1 MAEYQSSPFLKQA
14 RGKDPDDRS
23 LFEKIAV
30 GMYGKENPSLLLGPD
45 LVLDEDLE
53 SIIGDLPGEVQDDV
67 ARYKNI
73 FKETPI
79 VLENF
84 LNEYK
89 DKGFSDYIEKGTFYK
104 EGIKLAKKDQLR
116 YQDYNYLGKGSYD
129 ALYRKD
135 KAGDEAR
142 QKIVESIPGQIAVG
156 VSTGLGT
163 AVRGTA
169 ELVASLSDLYLDTEV
184 LDNVERALGD
194 VDINKI
200 YDGDAGTLARF
211 TSLLTQYGTGFAI
224 AQKIVKKIAGKAI
237 KTKLAQ
243 KSAAVLAQA
252 PKTEGVAKF
261 AGYWML
267 PAAIAD
273 TTVSTSDQ
281 QSIGEIFGKEDGNA
295 VQNFL
300 YNTSLEDLKGLTGKE
315 RAAALLRNKL
325 KFGAEGTAFMGALKL
340 VGPTMKFA
348 ATGTGVI
355 LENVVGPA
363 ITGTAKVIQPVVTA
377 ASKGLAKGIDA
388 TTNKIGIPKY
398 EFWKFNDFQSGL
410 KSAVFR
416 GLDEFTSR
424 LRSGGK
430 FDVQTRNELK
440 RVDGLTR
447 SSKKDFDIFSKKLDQ
462 EMYKLVDAGL
472 SDILFS
478 KATSL
483 RAMSYWDDVLKFMR
497 GELQLK
503 QLPKPLR
510 EYSQVIKKLVDDQ
523 QEKLKPILKEM
534 DVKDV
539 TMKNMNRYFKTTY
552 EIFKNSKFRAP
563 KEDYQA
569 AINYFITLMKRA
581 NKPIPGVT
589 KGTSLYNET
598 VKKDAIQLV
607 NKILAK
613 GREEG
618 STPAARLKA
627 IVNMM
632 EGENI
637 PKNTFA
643 KFFSKEE
650 LLPDTIAKLLG
661 RVDDPKSIILNTIA
675 EQAHIVSN
683 YNAYKEIADFGLNK
697 FLFRSNAAYKQFLIK
712 NGIQAARKLDPIKLS
727 KPYNID
733 FNKIFKN
740 PDGSDLLTLPEMAKS
755 LKDTTVFMDQILKL
769 PLFKSL
775 LGIKATI
782 QMNKTVLSLM
792 TQMRNITTA
801 AMFATANGHIG
812 AGASVSDN
820 FKYLFNDLIGRTKN
834 PKELRNLLKEAA
846 DNGAID
852 SSTIAQEL
860 EQMIPELMGAAKL
873 PTIGGKQG
881 ARFSTL
887 YEGKT
892 SDQIF
897 SYLFTNKGALGKVVQ
912 KAIESYQ
919 MGDNLWK
926 LYGYQFTKSQLNA
939 ALKNISDVKKY
950 FREIEGYEFRPIAA
964 DGSKK
969 TLQDAIKE
977 IAGIQ
982 VRDVYP
988 NYSMIPTFVLNTR
1001 KFPLLG
1007 NFVAFVSEMYRN
1019 SFQILR
1025 RGLREA
1031 RSSNPYLRQIGTRR
1045 LIGYTGTV
1053 GAALPFAKKMGQL
1066 ATEIPDEVL
1075 EAYANR
1081 FSPEYEKGHTMVPVE
1096 AQKDDHS
1103 WKSTDMSTMVP
1114 YADVLTPFKAAM
1126 QELMTGKNTDQSAIN
1141 LYTKAMQVYLKKTL
1155 EPFLAPAIWAETS
1168 LELIPNENGQFR
1180 TKAGGLIA
1188 DIKNDPDWINK
1199 VMYHAYKKLT
1209 PTTIR
1214 SGEEV
1219 AQAVGGDLSKA
1230 GTKRDLYDTVL
1241 KIVSGFGIRKQDPY
1255 QAMRFKLGGYSKQ
1268 LGNAKAA
1275 FTTDIT
1281 DARNIQRDVR
1291 LVERNLPPEFF
1302 AKEFDKL
1309 QSNKY
1314 RIMSEI
1320 YKDIEALR
1328 IIGFKEKEIIALMQ
1342 GRRAVS
1348 KNDIKSL
1355 MAGLFNPEKVPS
1367 FRRNSGIIK
1376 AVQNINREL
1385 GTNYTVKDFI
1395 NFKELSEISKKYT
1408 AIPLGLSVEDRQQFL
1423 KTTIEGKQEQII
1435 QPAIKDIRERLE
1447 DQRSELPK
1455 PQVPIPN
1462 VPMPNIFPT
1471 TASVDPNTNL
1481 TRTETA
1487 LLSPTEK
1494 VIAARNRGGGIMDL
1508 V

>member
-1 MAEYQSSPFLKQA
+1 MAEYQAAPFLKQA
-14 RGKDPDDRS
+14 RGKDPDERN

-30 GMYGKENPSLLLGPD
+30 GIYGKEDPSLTLGSDLL
-45 LVLDEDLE
+45 LDESFDD
-53 SIIGDLPGEVQDDV
+53 IIETLPGEVQDDV
-67 ARYKNI
+67 SRYKNI

-89 DKGFSDYIEKGTFYK
+89 EKGFSDYIEKGAFYK
-104 EGIKLAKKDQLR
+104 EDIKLSDKDQRR
-116 YQDYNYLGKGSYD
+116 YQDYNFLGKGSYD

-142 QKIVESIPGQIAVG
+142 QKVAESKLGQIMIGPTVG
-156 VSTGLGT
+156 LATAIKGT
-163 AVRGTA
+163 S
-169 ELVASLSDLYLDTEV
+169 ELIASLSDLYLDTEV
-184 LDNVERALGD
+184 LDNVEKAFEG
-194 VDINKI
+194 VDINEI
-200 YDGDAGTLARF
+200 YKGDAGTLARF
-211 TSLLTQYGTGFAI
+211 TSLLTQYGTGFAV
-224 AQKIVKKIAGKAI
+224 AQKITKKIAGKAI
-237 KTKLAQ
+237 KTKLGQ
-243 KSAAVLAQA
+243 KSAAALAA
-252 PKTEGVAKF
+252 SPKAEGLAKF
-261 AGYWML
+261 GGYWML
-267 PAAIAD
+267 PAAVAD

-281 QSIGEIFGKEDGNA
+281 KSVGEIFGKEDGNTI
-295 VQNFL
+295 QNLL
-300 YNTSLEDLKGLTGKE
+300 YNTSLENLEGLTGKE

-325 KFGAEGTAFMGALKL
+325 KFGAEGTAFMGTLKL
-340 VGPTMKFA
+340 IGPTIK
-348 ATGTGVI
+348 GG
-355 LENVVGPA
+355 
-363 ITGTAKVIQPVVTA
+363 AKVAGFGLSKIVEPALSVTARTIQPVVTA
-377 ASKGLAKGIDA
+377 ASKTLARGIDNA
-388 TTNKIGIPKY
+388 TNKIGIPKY
-398 EFWKFNDFQSGL
+398 EYWKFGDFQSGL
-410 KSAVFR
+410 KSSVFR
-416 GLDEFTSR
+416 ALDEFTSR
-424 LRSGGK
+424 FRSGGK

-440 RVDGLTR
+440 KVDGLTR
-447 SSKKDFDIFSKKLDQ
+447 SAKKDFDLFSKKLDQ

-472 SDILFS
+472 GDILFS
-478 KATSL
+478 KSTSL

-503 QLPKPLR
+503 QLPKPLQ
-510 EYSQVIKKLVDDQ
+510 EYSKIIKKLVDDQ

-539 TMKNMNRYFKTTY
+539 TMKSMNKYFKTSY
-552 EIFKNSKFRAP
+552 EIFKNAKFRAP
-563 KEDYQA
+563 KEDYKA
-569 AINYFITLMKRA
+569 AIDYFVTLMQRA
-581 NKPIPGVT
+581 GKPIPGIT
-589 KGTSLYNET
+589 KGSNLYKET
-598 VKKDAIQLV
+598 IKKDAIQIV

-613 GREEG
+613 GRQEG
-618 STPAARLKA
+618 TTPAARLKA

-643 KFFSKEE
+643 KFFSKDE

-661 RVDDPKSIILNTIA
+661 RVDDPKSIILDTIA

-683 YNAYKEIADFGLNK
+683 YNAYKEIADFGMGK
-697 FLFRSNAAYKQFLIK
+697 FLFRNNAEFKQFLIK
-712 NGIQAARKLDPIKLS
+712 NGISAARTLEPIKLS

-733 FNKIFKN
+733 FDKLFKN
-740 PDGSDLLTLPEMAKS
+740 KDGSDMLALPEMAKA
-755 LKDTTVFMDQILKL
+755 LKDTTVFMDTVLKI
-769 PLFKSL
+769 PLMKSL
-775 LGIKATI
+775 LGIKATV

-801 AMFATANGHIG
+801 AMFATANGHLG
-812 AGASVSDN
+812 SGASVSDN
-820 FKYLFNDLIGRTKN
+820 FKYLFDDLIGKTKN
-834 PKELRNLLKEAA
+834 PKELQKLLKEATE
-846 DNGAID
+846 NGAID

-860 EQMIPELMGAAKL
+860 QQMIPELMGSSKVA
-873 PTIGGKQG
+873 G
-881 ARFSTL
+881 RTL
-887 YEGKT
+887 FEGKT
-892 SDQIF
+892 SDEIF
-897 SYLFTNKGALGKVVQ
+897 SYMFTNKGVLGKVIQ
-912 KAIESYQ
+912 KSIESYQ

-926 LYGYQFTKSQLNA
+926 LYGYQYTKSQLNA
-939 ALKNISDVKKY
+939 ALKNMDDVKKY

-1007 NFVAFVSEMYRN
+1007 NFVAFISEMYRN

-1025 RGLREA
+1025 RGLRES
-1031 RSSNPYLRQIGTRR
+1031 RSSNPYLRQVGTRR

-1053 GAALPFAKKMGQL
+1053 GAALPFAKKMGQMS
-1066 ATEIPDEVL
+1066 TEISDEVL

-1081 FSPEYEKGHTMVPVE
+1081 FAPEFEKGHTMVPVQ
-1096 AQKDDHS
+1096 AQQDDHS

-1126 QELMTGKNTDQSAIN
+1126 QEILTGKNTDQSSLD
-1141 LYTKAMQVYLKKTL
+1141 LYTKGIQVYLKKTL
-1155 EPFLAPAIWAETS
+1155 EPFLAPAIWAETA

-1180 TKAGGLIA
+1180 TKSGGLIA

-1199 VMYHAYKKLT
+1199 VMYHSYKKLT

-1219 AQAVGGDLSKA
+1219 AQAIGGDLSKS

-1255 QAMRFKLGGYSKQ
+1255 QAMRFRLGRYSKEI
-1268 LGNAKAA
+1268 GNAKAA

-1281 DARNIQRDVR
+1281 DSRNIQRDVR
-1291 LVERNLPPEFF
+1291 LVERGLPPEFF

-1309 QSNKY
+1309 NSNKY

-1328 IIGFKEKEIIALMQ
+1328 GIGFKEVEIRNLMK

-1348 KNDIKSL
+1348 KDDINSL
-1355 MAGLFNPEKVPS
+1355 MLGLFNPEKVPA
-1367 FRRNSGIIK
+1367 FKKDSGIRK
-1376 AVQNINREL
+1376 AIENINREL
-1385 GTNYTVKDFI
+1385 ETNYNITSFLDKTKLFQI
-1395 NFKELSEISKKYT
+1395 RAKYMK
-1408 AIPLGLSVEDRQQFL
+1408 IPLGLSKDDRQQFL
-1423 KTTIEGKQEQII
+1423 KTTPTGKREQII
-1435 QPAIKDIRERLE
+1435 EPAVEEQRNRIE
-1447 DQRSELPK
+1447 DQRGSLPK
-1455 PQVPIPN
+1455 PQVPLPN
-1462 VPMPNIFPT
+1462 IPMPDT
-1471 TASVDPNTNL
+1471 TASNNMMASINPNTNL

-1487 LLSPTEK
+1487 LLSPEEQ
-1494 VIAARNRGGGIMDL
+1494 VIAARGRGGIMDL

>member
-1 MAEYQSSPFLKQA
+1 MAEYQSAPFLKQA
-14 RGKDPDDRS
+14 RGKDPDDRN

-30 GMYGKENPSLLLGPD
+30 GIYGKEDPSLQLGND
-45 LVLDEDLE
+45 LILDEDLE
-53 SIIGDLPGEVQDDV
+53 SIIKDLPGEAQDDV

-104 EGIKLAKKDQLR
+104 DDIKLADKDQLR
-116 YQDYNYLGKGSYD
+116 YQDYSFLGKGSYD

-142 QKIVESIPGQIAVG
+142 QKIVESIPGQIAIGPTVG
-156 VSTGLGT
+156 LAT
-163 AVRGTA
+163 AIKGTA
-169 ELVASLSDLYLDTEV
+169 ELIASLSDLYLDTEI
-184 LDNVERALGD
+184 LDNVERALAD

-211 TSLLTQYGTGFAI
+211 TSLLTQYGTGFAV
-224 AQKIVKKIAGKAI
+224 AQKIVKKVAGKAI

-243 KSAAVLAQA
+243 KSAAALAQA
-252 PKTEGVAKF
+252 PKAEGVAKF

-267 PAAIAD
+267 PAGIAD

-325 KFGAEGTAFMGALKL
+325 KFGAEGTTFMGALKL
-340 VGPTMKFA
+340 VGPSIKFGA
-348 ATGTGVI
+348 KGTGVI

-398 EFWKFNDFQSGL
+398 EYWKFNDFQSGL
-410 KSAVFR
+410 KSAVLR

-424 LRSGGK
+424 FRSGGK

-440 RVDGLTR
+440 RVEGLTR
-447 SSKKDFDIFSKKLDQ
+447 SAKKDFDIFAKRLDQ
-462 EMYKLVDAGL
+462 EMYKLVGAGL
-472 SDILFS
+472 GDILFS
-478 KATSL
+478 KSTSL
-483 RAMSYWDDVLKFMR
+483 RAMSYWEDVLKFMR

-510 EYSQVIKKLVDDQ
+510 EYSQVIKKLVDNQ

-534 DVKDV
+534 DIKDI

-552 EIFKNSKFRAP
+552 EIFKNARFRAP

-569 AINYFITLMKRA
+569 AINYFVTLMKRA

-589 KGTSLYNET
+589 RGTSLYNET
-598 VKKDAIQLV
+598 IKKDAIQLV

-650 LLPDTIAKLLG
+650 LLPDTIARLLG

-683 YNAYKEIADFGLNK
+683 YNAYKEIADFGLGK
-697 FLFRSNAAYKQFLIK
+697 FLFRSNAEYKQFLIK
-712 NGIQAARKLDPIKLS
+712 NGIQSARTLAPIKLS

-755 LKDTTVFMDQILKL
+755 LKDTTVFMDQVLKL
-769 PLFKSL
+769 PLMKSL

-812 AGASVSDN
+812 SGASVSDN
-820 FKYLFNDLIGRTKN
+820 FKYLFDDLIGKTKN
-834 PKELRNLLKEAA
+834 PKELQKLLKEAA

-860 EQMIPELMGAAKL
+860 EQMIPELMGSAKL

-892 SDQIF
+892 SDEIF

-939 ALKNISDVKKY
+939 AIKNMSDVKKY

-1007 NFVAFVSEMYRN
+1007 NFVAFISEMYRN

-1031 RSSNPYLRQIGTRR
+1031 RSTNPYLQQIGTRR

-1053 GAALPFAKKMGQL
+1053 GATLPFAKKMGQL
-1066 ATEIPDEVL
+1066 STEISDEIL
-1075 EAYANR
+1075 DAYANR
-1081 FSPEYEKGHTMVPVE
+1081 FAPEFEKGHTMVPVQ
-1096 AQKDDHS
+1096 AQQDDHS

-1114 YADVLTPFKAAM
+1114 FADVLTPFKAAM
-1126 QELMTGKNTDQSAIN
+1126 QEIITGKNTDQSAIN
-1141 LYTKAMQVYLKKTL
+1141 LYTKGIQVYLKKTL
-1155 EPFLAPAIWAETS
+1155 EPFLAPAIWAETA
-1168 LELIPNENGQFR
+1168 LELVPNENGQFR

-1199 VMYHAYKKLT
+1199 VMYHSYKKLT

-1219 AQAVGGDLSKA
+1219 AQAIGGDLSKS

-1255 QAMRFKLGGYSKQ
+1255 QAMRFKLGKYSKE

-1281 DARNIQRDVR
+1281 DARNIQKDVR

-1309 QSNKY
+1309 NSNKY

-1320 YKDIEALR
+1320 YKDVEALR
-1328 IIGFKEKEIIALMQ
+1328 VIGFEEKEIVKLMQ

-1348 KNDIKSL
+1348 KADLNSL
-1355 MAGLFNPEKVPS
+1355 LLGTFNPEKVPK
-1367 FRRNSGIIK
+1367 FRKDSGIIK
-1376 AVQNINREL
+1376 AVENINREL
-1385 GTNYTVKDFI
+1385 GTNYTVLDFVDFQDLANI
-1395 NFKELSEISKKYT
+1395 VRKY
-1408 AIPLGLSVEDRQQFL
+1408 ANIPLGLSEEDRQEFL
-1423 KTTIEGKQEQII
+1423 KTTLRKKQEDLK
-1435 QPAIKDIRERLE
+1435 PKIKEFQEKIL

-1481 TRTETA
+1481 TRTEQA
-1487 LLSPTEK
+1487 LLSPEEQ
-1494 VIAARNRGGGIMDL
+1494 VIAQRSRGGGIMDL

>member
-1 MAEYQSSPFLKQA
+1 MAEYQSASFLKQA
-14 RGKDPDDRS
+14 RGKSPDDRN

-30 GMYGKENPSLLLGPD
+30 GIYGKEDPSLQLGND
-45 LVLDEDLE
+45 LILDESLE
-53 SIIGDLPGEVQDDV
+53 SIIEDLPGEVQDDV

-89 DKGFSDYIEKGTFYK
+89 DKGFSDYIEKGAFYK

-116 YQDYNYLGKGSYD
+116 YQDYSYLGKGSYD

-142 QKIVESIPGQIAVG
+142 QKVIESIPGQVAVG

-163 AVRGTA
+163 AIRGTA
-169 ELVASLSDLYLDTEV
+169 ELVASLSDLYLDTEI

-237 KTKLAQ
+237 KTRLAQ
-243 KSAAVLAQA
+243 KSAAKLAAA
-252 PKTEGVAKF
+252 PKAEGVAKF

-281 QSIGEIFGKEDGNA
+281 KSIGEIFGKEDGNA

-325 KFGAEGTAFMGALKL
+325 KFGAEGTTFMGALKL
-340 VGPTMKFA
+340 VGPSIKFGA
-348 ATGTGVI
+348 KGTGVI
-355 LENVVGPA
+355 LENIVGPA
-363 ITGTAKVIQPVVTA
+363 ITGTARVIQPVVTA

-398 EFWKFNDFQSGL
+398 EYWKFNDFQSGL
-410 KSAVFR
+410 KSSVLR
-416 GLDEFTSR
+416 GLDEVTSR
-424 LRSGGK
+424 FRSGGK

-440 RVDGLTR
+440 KVDGLTR
-447 SSKKDFDIFSKKLDQ
+447 SAKKDFDIFAKKLDQ

-503 QLPKPLR
+503 QLPKPLQ
-510 EYSQVIKKLVDDQ
+510 EYSNVIRKLVDDQ

-552 EIFKNSKFRAP
+552 EIFKNARFRAP

-598 VKKDAIQLV
+598 IKKDAIQLV

-697 FLFRSNAAYKQFLIK
+697 FLFRSNAAYKQFLIQ
-712 NGIQAARKLDPIKLS
+712 NGIQSARTLAPVKLS

-755 LKDTTVFMDQILKL
+755 LKDTTVFMDQVLKL
-769 PLFKSL
+769 PMMKAM

-812 AGASVSDN
+812 SGASVSDN
-820 FKYLFNDLIGRTKN
+820 FKYLFDDLIGKTKN
-834 PKELRNLLKEAA
+834 PKELQKLLKEAA

-860 EQMIPELMGAAKL
+860 EQMIPELMGSAKL

-881 ARFSTL
+881 VRFSTL

-892 SDQIF
+892 SDEIF

-939 ALKNISDVKKY
+939 AIKNMGDVKKY

-1031 RSSNPYLRQIGTRR
+1031 KSSNAYLRQIGTRR

-1053 GAALPFAKKMGQL
+1053 GALLPFAKKMGQL
-1066 ATEIPDEVL
+1066 STEISDEIL
-1075 EAYANR
+1075 NAYANR
-1081 FSPEYEKGHTMVPVE
+1081 FAPEFEIGHTMVPVE

-1126 QELMTGKNTDQSAIN
+1126 QEILTGKNTDQSAIN

-1214 SGEEV
+1214 SAEEI
-1219 AQAVGGDLSKA
+1219 AQAAGGDLSKA

-1241 KIVSGFGIRKQDPY
+1241 KIISGFGIRKQDPY
-1255 QAMRFKLGGYSKQ
+1255 QAMRFKLGRYSKEIS
-1268 LGNAKAA
+1268 NAKAA

-1281 DARNIQRDVR
+1281 DARNIQNDVR
-1291 LVERNLPPEFF
+1291 LVERNLPPKFF

-1309 QSNKY
+1309 NSNKY

-1320 YKDIEALR
+1320 HKDIEALR
-1328 IIGFKEKEIIALMQ
+1328 VIGFKDKEIRDIMK

-1348 KNDIKSL
+1348 KDDINKL
-1355 MAGLFNPEKVPS
+1355 MIGVFNPEKVPQ
-1367 FRRNSGIIK
+1367 FRKDSGIIK
-1376 AVQNINREL
+1376 AVENINREL
-1385 GTNYTVKDFI
+1385 GTNYTVNDFI
-1395 NFKELSEISKKYT
+1395 NRSELQSITNKYRN
-1408 AIPLGLSVEDRQQFL
+1408 IPLGLSENDRQEFL
-1423 KTTIEGKQEQII
+1423 KTTIEKKADDLEPLLDKQQIRMEN
-1435 QPAIKDIRERLE
+1435 QE
-1447 DQRSELPK
+1447 SSLPK
-1455 PQVPIPN
+1455 PQLPIPN
-1462 VPMPNIFPT
+1462 VPMPNVPPL
-1471 TASVDPNTNL
+1471 TASVNPNTNL

-1487 LLSPTEK
+1487 LLSPEEQ
-1494 VIAARNRGGGIMDL
+1494 VIAARSRGGIMDL

>member
-1 MAEYQSSPFLKQA
+1 MAEYQSAPFLKQA
-14 RGKDPDDRS
+14 RGKDPDERN

-30 GMYGKENPSLLLGPD
+30 GIYGKEDPSLQLGEDLL
-45 LVLDEDLE
+45 LDESYDE
-53 SIIGDLPGEVQDDV
+53 IIKSLPGEVQDDV
-67 ARYKNI
+67 SRYKNI
-73 FKETPI
+73 FKETPE

-84 LNEYK
+84 LNEYR
-89 DKGFSDYIEKGTFYK
+89 DEGFSDYIEKGTFYK
-104 EGIKLAKKDQLR
+104 DGIKLADKDQLR
-116 YQDYNYLGKGSYD
+116 YQDYSFLGKGSYD

-135 KAGDEAR
+135 KAGDQAR
-142 QKIVESIPGQIAVG
+142 QKVVESIPGQVAVG

-163 AVRGTA
+163 AIRGTA
-169 ELVASLSDLYLDTEV
+169 ELVASLSDLYLDTKI
-184 LDNVERALGD
+184 LDNVEKALGD

-211 TSLLTQYGTGFAI
+211 TSLLTQYGTGFAV
-224 AQKIVKKIAGKAI
+224 AQKIVKKVAGKAI

-243 KSAAVLAQA
+243 KKAAALAA
-252 PKTEGVAKF
+252 SPKAEGVAKF

-267 PAAIAD
+267 PVAIAD

-281 QSIGEIFGKEDGNA
+281 QSIGEMFGKEDGNPF
-295 VQNFL
+295 QNFL
-300 YNTSLEDLKGLTGKE
+300 YNTSLENLEGLTGKE

-325 KFGAEGTAFMGALKL
+325 KFGAEGTTFMGALKL
-340 VGPTMKFA
+340 GPMIIRGGAK
-348 ATGTGVI
+348 GTGVI

-398 EFWKFNDFQSGL
+398 EYWKFGDFQSGL
-410 KSAVFR
+410 KSGVFR
-416 GLDEFTSR
+416 ILDEFSSR

-447 SSKKDFDIFSKKLDQ
+447 GAKKDFDIFAKKLDQ

-478 KATSL
+478 KSTSL
-483 RAMSYWDDVLKFMR
+483 RAMSYWDNVLKFMR

-510 EYSQVIKKLVDDQ
+510 EYSNVIKRLVDDQ

-539 TMKNMNRYFKTTY
+539 TMKSMNRYFKTTY
-552 EIFKNSKFRAP
+552 EIFKNARFRAP

-569 AINYFITLMKRA
+569 AINYFVTLMKRA

-607 NKILAK
+607 NKVLAK

-618 STPAARLKA
+618 TTPAQRLKA

-683 YNAYKEIADFGLNK
+683 YNAYKEIADFGLGK
-697 FLFRSNAAYKQFLIK
+697 FLFRSNAEYKQFLIK
-712 NGIQAARKLDPIKLS
+712 NGIQAARTLSPVKLS

-733 FNKIFKN
+733 FDKLFKN

-755 LKDTTVFMDQILKL
+755 LKDTTVFMDTILKI
-769 PLFKSL
+769 PTVKTM
-775 LGIKATI
+775 LGIKATV

-820 FKYLFNDLIGRTKN
+820 FKYLFDDLIGKTKN
-834 PKELRNLLKEAA
+834 PKELQKLLKEAA

-860 EQMIPELMGAAKL
+860 EQMIPELMGSAKL

-892 SDQIF
+892 SDEIF

-939 ALKNISDVKKY
+939 AIKNMSDVKKY

-1007 NFVAFVSEMYRN
+1007 NFVAFISEMYRN

-1031 RSSNPYLRQIGTRR
+1031 RSTNPYLQQIGTRR

-1053 GAALPFAKKMGQL
+1053 GATLPFAKKMGQL
-1066 ATEIPDEVL
+1066 STEISDEIL
-1075 EAYANR
+1075 DAYANR
-1081 FSPEYEKGHTMVPVE
+1081 FAPEFEKGHTMVPVQ
-1096 AQKDDHS
+1096 AQQDDHS

-1114 YADVLTPFKAAM
+1114 FADVLTPFKAAM
-1126 QELMTGKNTDQSAIN
+1126 QEIITGKNTDQSAIS
-1141 LYTKAMQVYLKKTL
+1141 LYTKGIQVYLKKTL
-1155 EPFLAPAIWAETS
+1155 EPFLAPAIWAETA
-1168 LELIPNENGQFR
+1168 LELIPNDNGQFR

-1199 VMYHAYKKLT
+1199 VMYHSYKKLT

-1219 AQAVGGDLSKA
+1219 AQAIGGDLSKS

-1255 QAMRFKLGGYSKQ
+1255 QAMRFKLGKYSKE

-1281 DARNIQRDVR
+1281 DARNIQKDVR

-1309 QSNKY
+1309 NSNKY

-1320 YKDIEALR
+1320 YKDVEALR
-1328 IIGFKEKEIIALMQ
+1328 VIGFEEKEIVKLMQ

-1348 KNDIKSL
+1348 KADLNSL
-1355 MAGLFNPEKVPS
+1355 LLGTFNPEKVPK
-1367 FRRNSGIIK
+1367 FRKDSGIIK
-1376 AVQNINREL
+1376 AVENINREL
-1385 GTNYTVKDFI
+1385 GTNYTVLDFVDFQDLANI
-1395 NFKELSEISKKYT
+1395 VRKY
-1408 AIPLGLSVEDRQQFL
+1408 ANIPLGLSEEDRQEFL
-1423 KTTIEGKQEQII
+1423 KTTLRKKQEDLK
-1435 QPAIKDIRERLE
+1435 PKIKEFQEKIL

-1481 TRTETA
+1481 TRTEQA
-1487 LLSPTEK
+1487 LLSPEEQ
-1494 VIAARNRGGGIMDL
+1494 VIAQRSRGGGIMDL